1 MIKNL
6 KRIAVLVV
14 TAALAAVGSLS
25 AAADGYILYA
35 GYSFSLNNRQ
45 ATIHSYEGSGELYIP
60 ASIWGYTVVGIED
73 FAFYGRDDFDKVEL
87 RESNH
92 RQQCVLR
99 LYRLFPCGAAVQGR
113 EPRRMRVPVLHGLKD
128 SGLLRRTH
136 HSHSKTNL
144 LQLHFAGGGNASC
157 QPANHRRLGVWKLHG
172 ARISGDPAQRYRDR
186 GHRLFGD
193 ENLTLGVWLDSYAHT
208 FAKENGCAYRLLDPV
223 TLGDANGDGFVNIN
237 DVTAL
242 QQHLAELQEL
252 SDLGAKAA
260 DINMDNKLEIEDA
273 TTLQMFLAEYVLSY
287 PVGETV

>member
-60 ASIWGYTVVGIED
+60 ATIWGYTVVGIED

-87 RESNH
+87 RESTKLTTIGSNAFYGCTGFS
-92 RQQCVLR
+92 RAEL
-99 LYRLFPCGAAVQGR
+99 QGR

-186 GHRLFGD
+186 RHRLF
-193 ENLTLGVWLDSYAHT
+193 
-208 FAKENGCAYRLLDPV
+208 RR
-223 TLGDANGDGFVNIN
+223 
-237 DVTAL
+237 
-242 QQHLAELQEL
+242 
-252 SDLGAKAA
+252 
-260 DINMDNKLEIEDA
+260 
-273 TTLQMFLAEYVLSY
+273 
-287 PVGETV
+287 